1 MLWIP
6 LKGTH
11 HPISWFLLS
20 SVSDFYR
27 TILPACMRTG
37 LGHGFLIGAP
47 IVQCFGFVT
56 VTVLVSTHVS
66 VAAKQRS
73 HRFKA
78 FFVSRRASSSEEAGG
93 AQEAGRGQ
101 R

>member
-1 MLWIP
+1 M
-6 LKGTH
+6 
-11 HPISWFLLS
+11 
-20 SVSDFYR
+20 
-27 TILPACMRTG
+27 
-37 LGHGFLIGAP
+37 
-47 IVQCFGFVT
+47 QCFGFVT